1 MNAETKEVFISIA
14 TQIDTKS
21 RHTTVCFICV
31 TIECC
36 GLSSN
41 NERLYKHPKSLI
53 PNRLRWS
60 GVNSVSKLDLL
71 SSTPVDDV
79 QRFSWHSSQTCGK
92 KISHEVG
99 DLITLLVNITSAKHG
114 WLHQIPRPRTHLR
127 FIIAQRFYLHI
138 AVRWRTDD
146 VMTISNKNRFIDE
159 WRMASHFLQGFAWFQ
174 TVYFYGLVKG
184 RAENLTKQSG
194 NNQRI

>member
-41 NERLYKHPKSLI
+41 NERLYKHPKSLR

-60 GVNSVSKLDLL
+60 GVNSVSKLDLSAVHL
-71 SSTPVDDV
+71 SMMSRGFRGTRLKRAVK
-79 QRFSWHSSQTCGK
+79 RLAMK
-92 KISHEVG
+92 
-99 DLITLLVNITSAKHG
+99 LVT
-114 WLHQIPRPRTHLR
+114 
-127 FIIAQRFYLHI
+127 
-138 AVRWRTDD
+138 
-146 VMTISNKNRFIDE
+146 
-159 WRMASHFLQGFAWFQ
+159 
-174 TVYFYGLVKG
+174 
-184 RAENLTKQSG
+184 
-194 NNQRI
+194 